1 MAQATSIVVNDRA
14 ATPVAHT
21 YAPREVTTGLARF
34 VEANTVPI
42 GEKELSIRWRR
53 SAGRYYTRVMLTA
66 PALVTETV
74 NGVSVPTVPR
84 TALIDA
90 TFRFDD
96 TSTEQERKD
105 AVGMFANAL
114 AASQGVVMGT
124 LVSLEGIW

>member
-1 MAQATSIVVNDRA
+1 MSQAAAIVVNDRA
-14 ATPVAHT
+14 GTPVAHT
-21 YAPREVTTGLARF
+21 YAPREITTGLARF

-42 GEKELSIRWRR
+42 GERELSIRWRK
-53 SAGRYYTRVMLTA
+53 SQGRYYMRVMLTA

-84 TALIDA
+84 LALIDA
-90 TFRFDD
+90 TFRFDA

-114 AASQGVVMGT
+114 ASSQGVVMGT
-124 LVSLEGIW
+124 LVGLEGIW